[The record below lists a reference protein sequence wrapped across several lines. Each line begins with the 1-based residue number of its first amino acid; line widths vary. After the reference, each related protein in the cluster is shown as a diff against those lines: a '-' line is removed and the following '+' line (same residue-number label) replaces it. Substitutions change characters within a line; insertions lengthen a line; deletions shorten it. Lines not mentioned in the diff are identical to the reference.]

1 MALTDEAKKQAMDAV
16 SHRETTAMIRS
27 YRDSGIEASPDS
39 LFKQVHIPEKDVTP
53 IPEDVKRKALDAVSN
68 RETLSQIR
76 LVRDN
81 GEVTV
86 PITPHRNTPRF
97 AEKAVEPNRHS
108 QTEPTR
114 EIINHS
120 NYWRDCG

>member
-1 MALTDEAKKQAMDAV
+1 MTLNDEVKRQAMDAV

-39 LFKQVHIPEKDVTP
+39 LFQKTPVPENEVKP
-53 IPEDVKRKALDAVSN
+53 IPEDVKRKAMDAVSH

-86 PITPHRNTPRF
+86 PLTPNRNTPRL
-97 AEKAVEPNRHS
+97 AEKVVELHREQP
-108 QTEPTR
+108 EPMK
-114 EIINHS
+114 EIIHEKPG
-120 NYWRDCG
+120 RDYV